1 MNGLYYVCIFT
12 LFIYS
17 SAVISNPN
25 AALGFRLHMADI
37 YLEELAKVGGDDL
50 SSKIILEL
58 IEPFAKELSEG
69 KGKKHVFLKDD
80 QLAFKY
86 LIKYYTKVE
95 AKIS

>member
-69 KGKKHVFLKDD
+69 KGKKHVFKRYD